1 MSDTFTETTTKSWG
15 SRIVGSIT
23 GVLFG
28 IVLILGSALVLFL
41 NEGHAIQTERSL
53 IEGGKVVID
62 AAPDQIDAA
71 NEGKLIHVSGLSNAT
86 APLVDPEFDT
96 STKALRMARIA
107 EMYQWDEEKHEE
119 TTRSTGGSET
129 TTTTYSYS
137 KTWSDRTINSQNF
150 RRREN
155 HENPPKKYSRIDVNA
170 TDAMLGAFKL
180 DERVLNLLSPRAAV
194 PVNPQAVDKLK
205 ARIANAKVIDGKIY
219 IGADPDKPQIGD
231 YRISYLM
238 VPVGPLSVIGQQAGS
253 GFAQYQAKAGSRLLM
268 AEPGTQSA
276 AAMFKEAEDENR
288 LITWLVRLA
297 GMVAMWLG
305 AVLILRPL
313 VVVADVVPFI
323 GSILGAGAALVALAF
338 TVLVG
343 PVVIAVA
350 WLWYRPLVS
359 VVVLAIGVAAGVGL
373 HRLAARRHLARAAQP
388 PAAPPPTP
396 AAA

>member
-1 MSDTFTETTTKSWG
+1 
-15 SRIVGSIT
+15 
-23 GVLFG
+23 
-28 IVLILGSALVLFL
+28 
-41 NEGHAIQTERSL
+41 
-53 IEGGKVVID
+53 
-62 AAPDQIDAA
+62 
-71 NEGKLIHVSGLSNAT
+71 
-86 APLVDPEFDT
+86 
-96 STKALRMARIA
+96 
-107 EMYQWDEEKHEE
+107 
-119 TTRSTGGSET
+119 
-129 TTTTYSYS
+129 
-137 KTWSDRTINSQNF
+137 
-150 RRREN
+150 
-155 HENPPKKYSRIDVNA
+155 
-170 TDAMLGAFKL
+170 
-180 DERVLNLLSPRAAV
+180 
-194 PVNPQAVDKLK
+194 
-205 ARIANAKVIDGKIY
+205 
-219 IGADPDKPQIGD
+219 
-231 YRISYLM
+231 M

-338 TVLVG
+338 TVVVG

-373 HRLAARRHLARAAQP
+373 HRLAARRHLQRARP
-388 PAAPPPTP
+388 SRRRPAADARRGVKT
-396 AAA
+396 AAAGVAAALQLPCTSPYMTGVI

>member
-15 SRIVGSIT
+15 SRIVGSIF

-28 IVLILGSALVLFL
+28 IVLILGSGVVLFF

-53 IEGGKVVID
+53 VEGGKVVLDVD
-62 AAPDQIDAA
+62 ADKVDPA
-71 NEGKLIHVSGLSNAT
+71 NEGKLIHVSGTSSAT
-86 APLVDPEFDT
+86 APLADPEFEI
-96 STKALRMARIA
+96 STKGLRLARIA
-107 EMYQWDEEKHEE
+107 EMYQWEEDKQEE
-119 TTRSTGGSET
+119 THKSVGGSET

-150 RRREN
+150 RQRDR

-170 TDAMLGAFKL
+170 NDATLGAFKL
-180 DERVLNLLSPRAAV
+180 DERVLNLLSPRTAA
-194 PVNPQAVDKLK
+194 PVNPQVADKLK
-205 ARIANAKVIDGKIY
+205 LRIANAKVIDGKIY
-219 IGADPDKPQIGD
+219 IGGDPDKPEIGD
-231 YRISYLM
+231 FRISYLF

-253 GFAQYQAKAGSRLLM
+253 GFSQYQAKAGSRLLM
-268 AEPGTQSA
+268 AEPGMQSA

-288 LITWLVRLA
+288 LITWLVRLG

-305 AVLILRPL
+305 AALILRPL
-313 VVVADVVPFI
+313 VVVADFVPFI

-338 TVLVG
+338 TVVVG
-343 PVVIAVA
+343 PVVIALA

-373 HRLAARRHLARAAQP
+373 HRLAAQRHAARAALP
-388 PAAPPPTP
+388 PAAPPPAP

>member
-1 MSDTFTETTTKSWG
+1 M
-15 SRIVGSIT
+15 
-23 GVLFG
+23 
-28 IVLILGSALVLFL
+28 
-41 NEGHAIQTERSL
+41 
-53 IEGGKVVID
+53 GG
-62 AAPDQIDAA
+62 
-71 NEGKLIHVSGLSNAT
+71 G
-86 APLVDPEFDT
+86 
-96 STKALRMARIA
+96 
-107 EMYQWDEEKHEE
+107 KHEE

-129 TTTTYSYS
+129 TTTTYTYN

-170 TDAMLGAFKL
+170 ADATLGAFRL
-180 DERVLNLLSPRAAV
+180 DERVLNLLSPNAIVAV
-194 PVNPQAVDKLK
+194 SPQAADKLK
-205 ARIANAKVIDGKIY
+205 TRIANAKVIDGKIY

-231 YRISYLM
+231 FRISYLM
-238 VPVGPLSVIGQQAGS
+238 VPVGPLSVMGQQAGS

-268 AEPGTQSA
+268 AEAGTQSA

-359 VVVLAIGVAAGVGL
+359 VVVLAIGVAAGIGL
-373 HRLAARRHLARAAQP
+373 HRLAARRHLTRAAQP
-388 PAAPPPTP
+388 PAGPPPTP

>member
-1 MSDTFTETTTKSWG
+1 MP
-15 SRIVGSIT
+15 RPI
-23 GVLFG
+23 
-28 IVLILGSALVLFL
+28 
-41 NEGHAIQTERSL
+41 RSML
-53 IEGGKVVID
+53 
-62 AAPDQIDAA
+62 A
-71 NEGKLIHVSGLSNAT
+71 NEGKLIHVSGISNAT
-86 APLVDPEFDT
+86 TPLADPEFDI
-96 STKALRMARIA
+96 STKGLRMARIA
-107 EMYQWDEEKHEE
+107 EMYQWEEEKHEE

-129 TTTTYSYS
+129 TTTTYTYN

-170 TDAMLGAFKL
+170 ADATLGAFKL
-180 DERVLNLLSPRAAV
+180 DERVLNLLSPNAIV
-194 PVNPQAVDKLK
+194 PVNPQAADKLK
-205 ARIANAKVIDGKIY
+205 TRIANAKVIDGKIY

-231 YRISYLM
+231 FRISYLD
-238 VPVGPLSVIGQQAGS
+238 GPGRPAQRHRPAGGFWFCPISGQGGQPAPHGRARHPIRGSHVQGGRRRESAHHLAGS
-253 GFAQYQAKAGSRLLM
+253 PRRDGG
-268 AEPGTQSA
+268 
-276 AAMFKEAEDENR
+276 D
-288 LITWLVRLA
+288 
-297 GMVAMWLG
+297 VAG

-373 HRLAARRHLARAAQP
+373 HRLAARRHLTRAAQP
-388 PAAPPPTP
+388 PAGPPPTP